1 MKLGS
6 MSKMLAGVALAL
18 VITGSGTVLANPA
31 PAPSKQDQKNQKKQ
45 ESKYPD
51 ATRKA
56 PKLDLTKQKDADNL
70 NKGLDAVNAG
80 DEATAKQILQPLADG
95 SGSKSKYVQV
105 MALQGLANMQYNDQD
120 LKGAIATLKK
130 ALDIGVMPNDTYFD
144 LTYEL
149 AQFYAGNKQEQQ
161 ALTTLKKW
169 RTEGK
174 RETADSYGLEGVLD
188 YRLGKY
194 KEAITAIQKAKSM
207 TDQPKESWNQ
217 VLAASYAETGQGDQA
232 IAMAKKQLAADPG
245 DASTRH
251 NLIVLLMQGNKYDEA
266 LKLMEDARSKGELK
280 TSSSYANMA
289 KLYLMAGQ
297 NSDSDPKPFADKANS
312 VLEEG
317 KSKGI
322 VKADH
327 EYYML
332 KGNAS
337 LVGGD
342 THAALASFKKAASM
356 GSDGEADLRVAQLEA
371 SENNNSAARSAA
383 KKAISKGTKHKGK
396 AWMVIAK
403 AERAMKN
410 KPAAVQAMQKAA
422 EDPETRSQAQDWLK
436 KSGH

>member
-18 VITGSGTVLANPA
+18 VITSAGTVLASPA
-31 PAPSKQDQKNQKKQ
+31 PAPAKSGQKNQKQ
-45 ESKYPD
+45 ESKYPN

-95 SGSKSKYVQV
+95 SGSKSKYVRV
-105 MALQGLANMQYNDQD
+105 MALQGLANLQYNNQD
-120 LKGAIATLKK
+120 VKGAISTLKQ

-144 LTYEL
+144 LMYEL
-149 AQFYAGNKQEQQ
+149 AQFYAADEQDQQ
-161 ALTTLKKW
+161 ALDTLKKW
-169 RTEGK
+169 RAEGK

-194 KEAITAIQKAKSM
+194 QEAIAAIQKAKSM
-207 TDQPKESWNQ
+207 TDQSKESWDQ

-232 IAMAKKQLAADPG
+232 IAMAKKQLAANPG
-245 DASTRH
+245 DSATRH
-251 NLIVLLMQGNKYDEA
+251 NLTVLLMRENKYDEA
-266 LKLMEDARSKGELK
+266 LKLMEEARSKGEL
-280 TSSSYANMA
+280 TTASSYNNMA

-297 NSDSDPKPFADKANS
+297 NSGSDPKPFADKALA

-317 KSKGI
+317 QSKGI
-322 VKADH
+322 LKPD
-327 EYYML
+327 YDFYTL
-332 KGNAS
+332 KGNAA

-342 THAALASFKKAASM
+342 TSAALASFKKAAPM
-356 GSDGEADLRVAQLEA
+356 GSDGEAELRISQLQSNAGQYSA
-371 SENNNSAARSAA
+371 SRDAA
-383 KKAISKGTKHKGK
+383 KQAIAKGTKHQGK
-396 AWMVIAK
+396 AWMLVAK

-410 KPAAVQAMQKAA
+410 KAAAVQAMKKAA
-422 EDPETRSQAQDWLK
+422 EDPETRAEAQDWLK
-436 KSGH
+436 KSGY